1 MKTSTLLLLF
11 CVLVSPIWAQ
21 QQLKGVATDT
31 LKQLAMQAAT
41 VTLLD
46 KSDSTIVG
54 FTRTNKDGAFT
65 LSVKEPGNYLLLLG
79 FKNYVDYYDNIS
91 IAKNE
96 VKNLGRIPMLSR
108 DQVLKEIVVTR
119 QRAAIKIKGDTTEY
133 VADSFKVRDN
143 ASVEELLKKLP
154 GMQVDRNGNITAQ
167 GESVEKV
174 LVDGEEFFSD
184 DPKVV
189 TRNLQANAVDKVQVF
204 DKKSDQAQFTG
215 IDDGLKIKTINLQL
229 KEDRKAGYFG
239 KFIAAAGPRIDPASQ
254 ELAKN
259 GYFDNQGM
267 VNFFKGK
274 RKIAVFEIVSN
285 TGNVGLGW
293 EDRDKFGGGNN
304 TVFDE
309 ESGVSFTTGGDEN
322 WDGTFD
328 GQGLPKVWTSGAHY
342 SNKWNQD
349 TFHVNAN
356 FRTSKQ
362 IVETNTNTNTQY
374 ILNDTS
380 FNFTKATNNQFSS
393 SIRHRL
399 DGMFEWKIDSSST
412 LKISANGGINHS
424 ELADQSTSMMR
435 NQNDVALNNSKTL
448 QTNTTDAV
456 NNNATAIW
464 RKRFHKKGRTL
475 SVNVDE
481 SAKNTNSDGILNVTN
496 TYGGAFDSVTNQSK
510 TTATSSL
517 TLDANA
523 TYTEPLMKNTFIE
536 FTYGAGI
543 KNNTSERYSYNALA
557 NGTYN
562 TVCDSVYSSHYV
574 FDVFT
579 QKATTTL
586 KYNYK
591 KMNVSIGMGA
601 SQTNFSQKDMFTATT
616 RTRTFNN
623 LFPKAV
629 FTYTM
634 QGHSRFVLRYSGA
647 TVQPTIDEI
656 QPLKQNTDPLNIV
669 IGNADLKQSFNNN
682 YSMNFNDYKMLTG
695 VWKYAGINFNQ
706 TNDGI
711 STSDSITNAGRR
723 FSKYIN
729 VDGNY
734 AANFW
739 GGMGKKIDR
748 LHLTVG
754 FNLNGAINNR
764 NNYVNGLKNASKNN
778 SFGFG
783 VDLNYDKED
792 KFNLSLNP
800 SIDYNAN
807 TSSIGNNNINYVS
820 FQLDFNGNVTLP
832 HHFELGSDFN
842 WFLRQETAVFKNGN
856 NIFKWN
862 AYISKKLLKND
873 QLECRFYVNDILNQN
888 IGYKRV
894 GQSNYITE
902 TTYNNIKRYAL
913 VNLIWNFTSNP
924 ITNETGTRMH
934 FKRRK

>member
-1 MKTSTLLLLF
+1 MKKYLYLCLLF
-11 CVLVSPIWAQ
+11 FMATPVLAQ
-21 QQLKGVATDT
+21 QKIKGIAIDT
-31 LKQLAMQAAT
+31 LKQISMQSAT
-41 VTLLD
+41 VTLLA
-46 KSDSTIVG
+46 KSDSSIVG
-54 FTRTNKDGAFT
+54 FARTNADGAFT
-65 LSVKEPGNYLLLLG
+65 LNVKDPGMYLLLIG
-79 FKNYVDYYDNIS
+79 FKNYVDYYDQIKLE
-91 IAKNE
+91 KNE
-96 VKNLGRIPMLSR
+96 EKNLGRIPMLSR
-108 DQVLKEIVVTR
+108 DQLLKEIVVTR

-215 IDDGLKIKTINLQL
+215 IDDGQKIKTINLQL

-239 KFIAAAGPRIDPASQ
+239 KFIAAAGPRIDPTSK

-267 VNFFKGK
+267 INLFKGK

-285 TGNVGLGW
+285 TGTVGLGW
-293 EDRDKFGGGNN
+293 QDRDKFGGGNN

-309 ESGVSFTTGGDEN
+309 ESGVSFSTNSEEN

-342 SNKWNQD
+342 SNKWKQD
-349 TFHVNAN
+349 TFHVNSN
-356 FRTSKQ
+356 FRTAKQ
-362 IVETNTNTNTQY
+362 IVETETNTNTQY
-374 ILNDTS
+374 LLSDTS
-380 FNFTKATNNQFSS
+380 FNISKESSNQFST

-399 DGMFEWKIDSSST
+399 DGMFEWKIDSSAT
-412 LKISANGGINHS
+412 FKISANGGINHA
-424 ELADQSTSMMR
+424 EFAEQSTSFMQ
-435 NQNDVALNNSKTL
+435 NQRAILLNNSVKV
-448 QTNTTDAV
+448 QTSSSDAIS
-456 NNNATAIW
+456 NNATAIW
-464 RKRFHKKGRTL
+464 RKRLKKKGRTITI
-475 SVNVDE
+475 NVDE
-481 SAKNTNSDGILNVTN
+481 SAKNSNSSGVLDVIN
-496 TYGGAFDSVTNQSK
+496 TYAGSTFDSVTNQLK
-510 TTATSSL
+510 TTASSSL

-523 TYTEPLMKNTFIE
+523 TYTEPVMKNTFVE

-543 KNNTSERYSYNALA
+543 KNNTAERFSYNALA
-557 NGTYN
+557 KNVYN
-562 TVCDSVYSSHYV
+562 TICDSFFSSHYV
-574 FDVFT
+574 FNVFT
-579 QKATTTL
+579 QKASTAL

-601 SQTNFSQKDMFTATT
+601 SQTNFSQKDLFTNTT
-616 RTRTFNN
+616 RTRSFNN
-623 LFPKAV
+623 LFPKAS

-647 TVQPTIDEI
+647 TSQPTIDQI
-656 QPLKQNTDPLNIV
+656 QPLNQNTDPLNIV
-669 IGNADLKQSFNNN
+669 IGNADLRQSFNNN
-682 YSMNFNDYKMLTG
+682 YSLNFNDYKMLTG
-695 VWKYAGINFNQ
+695 VWKYAGINYIQ

-711 STSDSITNAGRR
+711 STSDSITAAGRR
-723 FSKYIN
+723 FSKYVN

-734 AANFW
+734 FANFW
-739 GGMGKKIDR
+739 GGMGRKIDR
-748 LHLTVG
+748 LNLTLG
-754 FNLNGAINNR
+754 FNLNGAFNNR
-764 NNYVNGLKNASKNN
+764 NNFVNGVKNSSSNN

-783 VDLNYDKED
+783 LDLNYDKED

-800 SIDYNAN
+800 QIDYNAN
-807 TSSIGNNNINYVS
+807 TSSIGNNINYLT

-842 WFLRQETAVFKNGN
+842 WFLRQETEVFKIGN
-856 NIFKWN
+856 NIFRWN

-888 IGYKRV
+888 LGYNRV

-902 TTYNNIKRYAL
+902 TSYNNIKRYAL
-913 VNLIWNFTSNP
+913 INIIWNFTTNP
-924 ITNETGTRMH
+924 ITNEGGGKMH
-934 FKRRK
+934 FRRRK